1 MCGILVL
8 NLYCMACYDRHIM
21 FLLTSI
27 LFYHGII
34 ATPFC
39 LLLRLQAIISLI
51 AAQLHFRSAYRL
63 YSYCPWFANRPVVT
77 AEYTILLVI
86 QSPKKA
92 FTVTR
97 KKVKDGR
104 L

>member
-1 MCGILVL
+1 
-8 NLYCMACYDRHIM
+8 
-21 FLLTSI
+21 
-27 LFYHGII
+27 
-34 ATPFC
+34 
-39 LLLRLQAIISLI
+39 
-51 AAQLHFRSAYRL
+51 
-63 YSYCPWFANRPVVT
+63 VT